1 MPSGGVLLS
10 LILFRGN
17 DPQKEDTMNKKIN
30 FCRKAD
36 KVLGCI
42 SLIILAFGLCF
53 MDSETL
59 IPMPLVV
66 CLAVGIPTAVGA
78 WFFHKLAI
86 YYRLQERRKTMKKA
100 A

>member
-1 MPSGGVLLS
+1 M
-10 LILFRGN
+10 R
-17 DPQKEDTMNKKIN
+17 KKVN

-42 SLIILAFGLCF
+42 SLLVLMIGLCF

-59 IPMPLVV
+59 VPVPLVI
-66 CLAVGIPTAVGA
+66 CLAVGIPTAVAA

-86 YYRLQERRKTMKKA
+86 YYRLQERRRKTMKKA

>member
-1 MPSGGVLLS
+1 M
-10 LILFRGN
+10 
-17 DPQKEDTMNKKIN
+17 KKKIN

-36 KVLGCI
+36 KVLGYI
-42 SLIILAFGLCF
+42 SWIILVIGLCF

-59 IPMPLVV
+59 VPMPLVI
-66 CLAVGIPTAVGA
+66 CFAVGIPTAVAA

-86 YYRLQERRKTMKKA
+86 YYRLQERRRKTMKKA

>member
-1 MPSGGVLLS
+1 M
-10 LILFRGN
+10 R
-17 DPQKEDTMNKKIN
+17 KKVN

-36 KVLGCI
+36 RVLGSI
-42 SLIILAFGLCF
+42 SLIIMVIGLCF

-59 IPMPLVV
+59 VPMPLVI

-78 WFFHKLAI
+78 WFFRKLAI
-86 YYRLQERRKTMKKA
+86 YYRLQERRRKTMKKA